1 MRERYITSDPH
12 VKAMTTDSRI
22 PATMASARVELIYSP
37 MLVKEMPSSEVMI
50 TAETANAAPNR
61 QKMSATV
68 VEVGSPR
75 VLYMSSRIILA
86 SITDR

>member
-1 MRERYITSDPH
+1 
-12 VKAMTTDSRI
+12 
-22 PATMASARVELIYSP
+22 